1 MESDVGSGVLG
12 GTAHCPKLFSSP
24 QPFNVSP
31 RFLLSQTFPHE
42 CRMLGLGTEKKDVYP
57 CPVGIFGLWGRSRK
71 VNVRRRER
79 WTGTD
84 GERNRNSSD
93 GDLEPG
99 NQRESSVDVRVDG
112 EGVVRAGLRW
122 ASLGYFP

>member
-1 MESDVGSGVLG
+1 MESDVGSGILG
-12 GTAHCPKLFSSP
+12 GTAHCPKLFSSS
-24 QPFNVSP
+24 QPFNVSS
-31 RFLLSQTFPHE
+31 RFLLSQTFQHE
-42 CRMLGLGTEKKDVYP
+42 CSMLGLGTEKKDVYP
-57 CPVGIFGLWGRSRK
+57 CPAGIFRRWGCLGK

-84 GERNRNSSD
+84 GKRDRNSSD
-93 GDLEPG
+93 GSVEQSNL
-99 NQRESSVDVRVDG
+99 RESGVDVRVDG

>member
-1 MESDVGSGVLG
+1 MGQSLRKRMHEE
-12 GTAHCPKLFSSP
+12 
-24 QPFNVSP
+24 FNVLC
-31 RFLLSQTFPHE
+31 LLAQSFSVAVPSDAASTFVLKMNQLIAE
-42 CRMLGLGTEKKDVYP
+42 TNAAYNRRMGHSKGNSSETPSTEEPGDSGETP
-57 CPVGIFGLWGRSRK
+57 TDP
-71 VNVRRRER
+71 
-79 WTGTD
+79 GTD

-99 NQRESSVDVRVDG
+99 NLRESSVDVRVDG